1 MKKPYNPMMIQSPSQ
16 TVGPYFAQGLLR
28 DGDQVFTNT
37 LISENTE
44 GERIRIEGCVLDAEG
59 RPIEDAMIE
68 IWQAN
73 HHGRYNHPLDEQ
85 DKPLDPEFMGHGR
98 ASTDVN
104 GKYRFETIKPG
115 SVPGPGNTTQAPHI
129 NVIVFAR
136 GMLSHAFT
144 RIYFE
149 NEADNRN
156 DPVLMGIEDEAYRN
170 TLIARREE
178 TAGVTVYRFDIRF
191 QGEHETAFF
200 DA

>member
-1 MKKPYNPMMIQSPSQ
+1 MKPYNPMMVQSPSQ

-28 DGDQVFTNT
+28 EGDQVFTNVLVT
-37 LISENTE
+37 EDTE
-44 GERIRIEGCVLDAEG
+44 GERIRIRGCVLDAEG

-73 HHGRYNHPLDEQ
+73 SHGRYNHPLDEQ
-85 DKPLDPEFMGHGR
+85 DKPLEPEFKGHGR
-98 ASTDVN
+98 ASTDIGGN
-104 GKYRFETIKPG
+104 YRFETIKPG
-115 SVPGPGNTTQAPHI
+115 PVPGTGAELQAPHI

-149 NEADNRN
+149 DESANQDDA
-156 DPVLMGIEDEAYRN
+156 VLTSIEDEAHRN
-170 TLIARREE
+170 TLIARREDADG
-178 TAGVTVYRFDIRF
+178 TVVYRFDIQF
-191 QGEHETAFF
+191 QGERETAFF

>member
-1 MKKPYNPMMIQSPSQ
+1 MKHYNPMMIQSPSQ

-28 DGDQVFTNT
+28 DGDEVFTNCLVT
-37 LISENTE
+37 ENTE

-115 SVPGPGNTTQAPHI
+115 TVPGPANITQAPHI

-144 RIYFE
+144 RIYFDD
-149 NEADNRN
+149 EATNQN
-156 DPVLMGIEDEAYRN
+156 DPVLISIEDEAYRN

-178 TAGVTVYRFDIRF
+178 TAGVIVYRFDICF
-191 QGEHETAFF
+191 QGENETAFF

>member
-1 MKKPYNPMMIQSPSQ
+1 MKPYNPMMLQSPSQ

-28 DGDQVFTNT
+28 DGDPVFTNV
-37 LISENTE
+37 LVSETTE

-73 HHGRYNHPLDEQ
+73 RHGRYNHPLDEQ
-85 DKPLDPEFMGHGR
+85 DKPLDPEFSGHGR
-98 ASTDVN
+98 AATDIK
-104 GKYRFETIKPG
+104 GKYWFETIKPG
-115 SVPGPGNTTQAPHI
+115 SVPGSGSTAQAPHI

-149 NEADNRN
+149 DEAANGK
-156 DPVLMGIEDEAYRN
+156 DPVLTRIEEKAHRN

-178 TAGVTVYRFDIRF
+178 TAGVIVYRFDIRF
-191 QGEHETAFF
+191 QGNNETAFF

>member
-1 MKKPYNPMMIQSPSQ
+1 MKPYNPMMTQSPSQ

-28 DGDQVFTNT
+28 EGDQVFTNV
-37 LISENTE
+37 LVSENTE

-73 HHGRYNHPLDEQ
+73 RHGRYNHPLDEQ
-85 DKPLDPEFMGHGR
+85 DKPLNPEFIGHGR
-98 ASTDVN
+98 TSTDIKGN
-104 GKYRFETIKPG
+104 YWFETIKPG
-115 SVPGPGNTTQAPHI
+115 SVPGPGNTAQAPHI

-149 NEADNRN
+149 DEADNRN
-156 DPVLMGIEDEAYRN
+156 DPVLTSIEDKKHRN

-178 TAGVTVYRFDIRF
+178 TAGVIVYRFNIRF
-191 QGEHETAFF
+191 QGENETAFF

>member
-1 MKKPYNPMMIQSPSQ
+1 MKPYNPMMIQSPSQ

-28 DGDQVFTNT
+28 EGDQVFTN
-37 LISENTE
+37 LLVSQDTE
-44 GERIRIEGCVLDAEG
+44 GERIRIEGCVLDADG

-73 HHGRYNHPLDEQ
+73 SHGRYNHPLDEQ
-85 DKPLDPEFMGHGR
+85 DKPLDPNFRGHGR
-98 ASTDVN
+98 TSTDIN
-104 GKYRFETIKPG
+104 GNYWFETIKPG
-115 SVPGPGNTTQAPHI
+115 SVPGPGEKSQAPHI

-149 NEADNRN
+149 DEAANQN
-156 DPVLMGIEDEAYRN
+156 DPVLMSIEDKTHRN
-170 TLIARREE
+170 TLIAKRKESAE
-178 TAGVTVYRFDIRF
+178 AIAYRFDIRF
-191 QGEHETAFF
+191 QGDNETAFF

>member
-1 MKKPYNPMMIQSPSQ
+1 MKHYNPMMIQSPSQ

-28 DGDQVFTNT
+28 EGDRVFTNV
-37 LISENTE
+37 LASENTE

-73 HHGRYNHPLDEQ
+73 SHGRYNHPLDEQ

-98 ASTDVN
+98 ASTDIKGN
-104 GKYRFETIKPG
+104 YRVETIKPG
-115 SVPGPGNTTQAPHI
+115 SVPGPDDNAQAPHI

-149 NEADNRN
+149 DEAANQN
-156 DPVLMGIEDEAYRN
+156 DPVLMSIDDEAHRN

-178 TAGVTVYRFDIRF
+178 ADGAVIYRFDIYF
-191 QGEHETAFF
+191 QGENETAFF

>member
-1 MKKPYNPMMIQSPSQ
+1 MMIQSPSQ

-28 DGDQVFTNT
+28 EGDQVFTNV
-37 LISENTE
+37 LVSENTE

-59 RPIEDAMIE
+59 QPIEDAMIE

-73 HHGRYNHPLDEQ
+73 SHGRYNHPSDGQ
-85 DKPLDPEFMGHGR
+85 DKPLDPEFRGHGR
-98 ASTDVN
+98 TYTDVK
-104 GKYRFETIKPG
+104 GKYFFETIKPG
-115 SVPGPGNTTQAPHI
+115 SVPGPDSTTQAPHI

-149 NEADNRN
+149 DEAANQN
-156 DPVLMGIEDEAYRN
+156 DPVLMSIDDEAQRN
-170 TLIARREE
+170 TLVARQEE
-178 TAGVTVYRFDIRF
+178 VDGSHVHRFDICF
-191 QGEHETAFF
+191 QGQNETAFF

>member
-1 MKKPYNPMMIQSPSQ
+1 MKPYNPMMIQSPSQ

-28 DGDQVFTNT
+28 DGDEVFTNCLVT
-37 LISENTE
+37 ESTE

-73 HHGRYNHPLDEQ
+73 SHGRYKHPLDEQ
-85 DKPLDPEFMGHGR
+85 DKPLDPDFMGHGR
-98 ASTDVN
+98 TSTDVDGN
-104 GKYRFETIKPG
+104 YRFETIKPG
-115 SVPGPGNTTQAPHI
+115 SVPGPGNSAQAPHI

-149 NEADNRN
+149 DETAANRK
-156 DPVLMGIEDEAYRN
+156 DPVLMSIDDAARRN
-170 TLIARREE
+170 TLVAGRENAE
-178 TAGVTVYRFDIRF
+178 GQVIYRFDIHL
-191 QGEHETAFF
+191 QGENETAFF

>member
-1 MKKPYNPMMIQSPSQ
+1 MKHYNPMMIQSPSQ

-28 DGDQVFTNT
+28 EGDQVFTNV
-37 LISENTE
+37 LVSENTE
-44 GERIRIEGCVLDAEG
+44 GERIRIKGCVIDAEG

-73 HHGRYNHPLDEQ
+73 SHGRYHHPLDEQ
-85 DKPLDPEFMGHGR
+85 DKPLDPEFRGHGR
-98 ASTDVN
+98 ASTDIKGN
-104 GKYRFETIKPG
+104 YRFETIKPG
-115 SVPGPGNTTQAPHI
+115 AVPGSSNTSQAPHI

-149 NEADNRN
+149 DEATNQD
-156 DPVLMGIEDEAYRN
+156 DPVLMSIEDPAHRN

-178 TAGVTVYRFDIRF
+178 VNGVINYHFDIRF
-191 QGEHETAFF
+191 QGENETAFF

>member
-1 MKKPYNPMMIQSPSQ
+1 MKHYNPMMIQSPSQ

-28 DGDQVFTNT
+28 EGDSVFTNV

-44 GERIRIEGCVLDAEG
+44 GERIRIAGCVFDAEG

-73 HHGRYNHPLDEQ
+73 SHGRYNHPLDDQ
-85 DKPLDPEFMGHGR
+85 DKPLDPEFRGHGR
-98 ASTDVN
+98 AATDIN
-104 GKYRFETIKPG
+104 GNYWFETIKPG
-115 SVPGPGNTTQAPHI
+115 SVPGPDHKLQAPHI

-144 RIYFE
+144 RIYFDDE
-149 NEADNRN
+149 TPNQD
-156 DPVLMGIEDEAYRN
+156 DPVLMGIEDPAHRN
-170 TLIARREE
+170 TLIATRQEADG
-178 TAGVTVYRFDIRF
+178 TAVYRFDIHF

>member
-1 MKKPYNPMMIQSPSQ
+1 MKHYNPMMIQSPSQ

-28 DGDQVFTNT
+28 DGDEVFTNCLVT
-37 LISENTE
+37 ENTE
-44 GERIRIEGCVLDAEG
+44 GERIRIEGCVLDAEE

-73 HHGRYNHPLDEQ
+73 SNGRYNHPLDEQ

-115 SVPGPGNTTQAPHI
+115 SVPGPSNTAQAPHI

-156 DPVLMGIEDEAYRN
+156 DPVLMSIEDEAYRN

-178 TAGVTVYRFDIRF
+178 TAGLIVYRFDIRF
-191 QGEHETAFF
+191 QGENETAFF

>member
-1 MKKPYNPMMIQSPSQ
+1 MKPYNPMMIQSPSQ

-28 DGDQVFTNT
+28 EGDQVFTNV
-37 LISENTE
+37 LVSENTE
-44 GERIRIEGCVLDAEG
+44 GERIRIEGAVFDAEG

-73 HHGRYNHPLDEQ
+73 SHGRYNHPLDEQ
-85 DKPLDPEFMGHGR
+85 DRPLDPEFMGHGR
-98 ASTDVN
+98 ASTDTK
-104 GKYRFETIKPG
+104 GYYRFETIKPG
-115 SVPGPGNTTQAPHI
+115 SVPGPDNSAQAPHI

-149 NEADNRN
+149 DETLNQADS
-156 DPVLMGIEDEAYRN
+156 VLMSIEDPAHRN

-178 TAGVTVYRFDIRF
+178 AEGVAIYRFDIHF

>member
-1 MKKPYNPMMIQSPSQ
+1 MKHYNPMMIQSPSQ

-28 DGDQVFTNT
+28 EGDQVFTNV
-37 LISENTE
+37 LVSENTE
-44 GERIRIEGCVLDAEG
+44 GERIRIEGCVFDAEG
-59 RPIEDAMIE
+59 RPIEDAMLE

-73 HHGRYNHPLDEQ
+73 RHGRYNHPLDEQ

-98 ASTDVN
+98 VSTDIN
-104 GKYRFETIKPG
+104 GNYRFETIKPG
-115 SVPGPGNTTQAPHI
+115 AVPGPDNKTQAPHI

-149 NEADNRN
+149 GETLNQD
-156 DPVLMGIEDEAYRN
+156 DTVLMGIEDPAHRN
-170 TLIARREE
+170 TLVATRQE
-178 TAGVTVYRFDIRF
+178 ADGTVIYRFDIHF
-191 QGEHETAFF
+191 QGENETAFF

>member
-1 MKKPYNPMMIQSPSQ
+1 MKHYNPMMIQSPSQ

-28 DGDQVFTNT
+28 KGDPVFTNV
-37 LISENTE
+37 LVSENTE
-44 GERIRIEGCVLDAEG
+44 GERIRIEGGVFDAEG
-59 RPIEDAMIE
+59 RPIEDAMLE

-73 HHGRYNHPLDEQ
+73 RHGRYNHPLDEQ

-98 ASTDVN
+98 AATDIK
-104 GKYRFETIKPG
+104 GHYGFETIKPG
-115 SVPGPGNTTQAPHI
+115 PVPGPGNKTQAPHI

-149 NEADNRN
+149 DEPANQTDS
-156 DPVLMGIEDEAYRN
+156 VLMSIEDPARRN

-178 TAGVTVYRFDIRF
+178 ADGAVIYRFDIRF

>member
-1 MKKPYNPMMIQSPSQ
+1 MKKYNPMMIQSPSQ

-28 DGDQVFTNT
+28 DGDQVFTNI
-37 LISENTE
+37 LVSENTD
-44 GERIRIEGCVLDAEG
+44 GERIRIEGSVIDAEG

-73 HHGRYNHPLDEQ
+73 SRGRYNHPLDEQ
-85 DKPLDPEFMGHGR
+85 DKPLDPDFRGHGR
-98 ASTDVN
+98 TSTDIN
-104 GKYRFETIKPG
+104 GNYRFETIKPG
-115 SVPGPGNTTQAPHI
+115 SVPGLDNKTQAPHI
-129 NVIVFAR
+129 NTIVFAR

-149 NEADNRN
+149 DETLNQN
-156 DPVLMGIEDEAYRN
+156 DPVLVSIEDEAHRN

-178 TAGVTVYRFDIRF
+178 ADGAVVYRFDIRF
-191 QGEHETAFF
+191 QGDNETAFF

>member
-1 MKKPYNPMMIQSPSQ
+1 MKPYNPMMIQSPSQ

-28 DGDQVFTNT
+28 EGDPVFTNV
-37 LISENTE
+37 LVSENTE
-44 GERIRIEGCVLDAEG
+44 GERIRIEGGVFDAEG
-59 RPIEDAMIE
+59 RPIEDAMLE

-73 HHGRYNHPLDEQ
+73 RHGRYNHPLDEQ

-98 ASTDVN
+98 VSTNIN
-104 GKYRFETIKPG
+104 GNYRFETLKPG
-115 SVPGPGNTTQAPHI
+115 AVPGPDNKTQAPHI

-149 NEADNRN
+149 DEAANQN
-156 DPVLMGIEDEAYRN
+156 DPVLMSIEDEAHRN
-170 TLIARREE
+170 TLIATRQE
-178 TAGVTVYRFDIRF
+178 ADGAVTYRFDIHF
-191 QGEHETAFF
+191 QGENETAFF

>member
-1 MKKPYNPMMIQSPSQ
+1 MMIQSPSQ

-28 DGDQVFTNT
+28 EGDRVFTDV
-37 LISENTE
+37 LVSETTE
-44 GERIRIEGCVLDAEG
+44 GERIRIEGAVFDAEG

-73 HHGRYNHPLDEQ
+73 SHGRYNHPLDEQ
-85 DKPLDPEFMGHGR
+85 DKPLDPEFKGHGR
-98 ASTDVN
+98 TSTDID

-115 SVPGPGNTTQAPHI
+115 PVPGPADKIQAPHI

-144 RIYFE
+144 RIYF
-149 NEADNRN
+149 ADETLNQA
-156 DPVLMGIEDEAYRN
+156 DSVLLSIEDASHRN
-170 TLIARREE
+170 TLVAPREE
-178 TAGVTVYRFDIRF
+178 ADDVVIYRFDIHF